1 MIRDVMINQVLP
13 AIQAKWPRK
22 DVGKPIFI
30 QHAPSHLKLDD
41 PLFCEAA
48 KQEGFNIRLICQP
61 PNSPDFNILDLGFLN
76 YSSNSIQ
83 EECKNNRSSSSS
95 SARGNLIKLFTHVS
109 MFSSIPNLLIHF
121 LHNCF
126 VGILGV
132 LGTQSKL
139 NVSNTTKCF
148 DGSYEGER
156 MQQVQDSSH
165 EKNIR
170 KRRSAAIFYPL

>member
-1 MIRDVMINQVLP
+1 
-13 AIQAKWPRK
+13 
-22 DVGKPIFI
+22 
-30 QHAPSHLKLDD
+30 
-41 PLFCEAA
+41 
-48 KQEGFNIRLICQP
+48 
-61 PNSPDFNILDLGFLN
+61 
-76 YSSNSIQ
+76 
-83 EECKNNRSSSSS
+83 
-95 SARGNLIKLFTHVS
+95 

-165 EKNIR
+165 EK
-170 KRRSAAIFYPL
+170 KH